1 MGWEHCVYSRIVD
14 CAYWAMCLLV
24 LVSVAQSGTADV
36 EPLVSIRKNAHPE
49 YWVLIVFEGQR
60 HIGSCNSMTA

>member
-36 EPLVSIRKNAHPE
+36 EPLVSIRKNSHPE
-49 YWVLIVFEGQR
+49 YWVLIVF
-60 HIGSCNSMTA
+60 